1 MREEPPY
8 FMSMVDLQE
17 PSVNHLQNVFFFF
30 FFKFEGSCKCAEGC
44 FGKKNILKESFI

>member
-17 PSVNHLQNVFFFF
+17 PSVNHLKNVFFLNLRAAA
-30 FFKFEGSCKCAEGC
+30 SV
-44 FGKKNILKESFI
+44 LKAVLVKRTF